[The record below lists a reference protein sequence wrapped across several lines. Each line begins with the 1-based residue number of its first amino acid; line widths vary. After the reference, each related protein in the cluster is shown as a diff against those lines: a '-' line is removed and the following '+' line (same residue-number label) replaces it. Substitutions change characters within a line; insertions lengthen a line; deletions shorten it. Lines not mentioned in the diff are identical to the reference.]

1 MKIQEL
7 IQLLDEWAP
16 PSYAE
21 DFDNVGLLVGNNKNE
36 CTGILITLDTTEEII
51 EEAIAK
57 KCNVILSF
65 HPIIFSGLKKLTG
78 RTYVEKVVLKAIE
91 NKISIIALHTR
102 LDNHPKGMNNVIAK
116 RLELTNTE
124 VLIQKKETLKKLV
137 AYVPENHVE
146 NVLESLHQAGAGNLD
161 NYSECSF
168 QLEGTGKFKG
178 SNKSNPFNGNKLEKV
193 TVKEIQI
200 NVVFESHLLSNI
212 QKSLVESHPY
222 ETVAYEIYSLINS
235 YSKIGMGCLGDLKKQ
250 MDSLSFLKFVKKQM
264 KTEVIRY
271 SKISNKKIRKVAVLG
286 GSGSFAIEDVKRKGA
301 DAFVT
306 SDLKYHQFF
315 QAENQLLLVDIGHY
329 ESEKFI
335 KNYIYNYLTKKIPNF
350 EIVLSNIITNPVN
363 YL

>member
-78 RTYVEKVVLKAIE
+78 KTYVEKIVIKAIE
-91 NKISIIALHTR
+91 NKVSIIALHTR
-102 LDNHPKGMNNVIAK
+102 LDNHPKGMNDIIAK
-116 RLELTNTE
+116 RLGLKNTE

-137 AYVPENHVE
+137 AYVPENHLE
-146 NVLESLHQAGAGNLD
+146 NVLKSLHQAGAGNLD

-168 QLEGTGKFKG
+168 QLEGTGRFKA
-178 SNKSNPFNGNKLEKV
+178 SNKSNPFIGNKSEKV
-193 TVKEIQI
+193 TVKESQI

-222 ETVAYEIYSLINS
+222 ETVAYEVYSLINS
-235 YSKIGMGCLGDLKKQ
+235 YSKIGMGCIGILNKE
-250 MDSLSFLKFVKKQM
+250 MDSLSFLNFVKKQM

-271 SKISNKKIRKVAVLG
+271 SKTSNKKIKKVAILG
-286 GSGSFAIEDVKRKGA
+286 GSGSFAIEDVIRKGA

-306 SDLKYHQFF
+306 SDLKYHHFF
-315 QAENQLLLVDIGHY
+315 QGENQILLVDIGHY
-329 ESEKFI
+329 DSEKFI
-335 KNYIYNYLTKKIPNF
+335 KKYIYNYLTEKIPNF
-350 EIVLSNIITNPVN
+350 AIVLSSITTNPVN

>member
-7 IQLLDEWAP
+7 IQILDEWAP

-36 CTGILITLDTTEEII
+36 CKGILITLDTTEEII
-51 EEAIAK
+51 DEAIAK

-78 RTYVEKVVLKAIE
+78 RTYVEKIVLKAVE

-102 LDNHPKGMNNVIAK
+102 LDNHPEGMNEIIAK

-146 NVLESLHQAGAGNLD
+146 NILESLHKAGAGNLD

-168 QLEGTGKFKG
+168 QLEGTGRFK
-178 SNKSNPFNGNKLEKV
+178 SNKKSNPFVGNKSEKV
-193 TVKEIQI
+193 TVKEVQI
-200 NVVFESHLLSNI
+200 NVVFESHLQSDI

-222 ETVAYEIYSLINS
+222 ETVAYEIYNLINS
-235 YSKIGMGCLGDLKKQ
+235 YSKIGMGCIGELNKQ
-250 MDSLSFLKFVKKQM
+250 MDSLSFLNFVKKQM

-271 SKISNKKIRKVAVLG
+271 SKISNKKIKKVAVLG
-286 GSGSFAIEDVKRKGA
+286 GSGSFAIDNVKRKEA

-315 QAENQLLLVDIGHY
+315 LGENQLLLVDIGHY

-335 KNYIYNYLTKKIPNF
+335 KKYIYNYLTEKIPNF
-350 EIVLSNIITNPVN
+350 AIVLSSITTNPVN